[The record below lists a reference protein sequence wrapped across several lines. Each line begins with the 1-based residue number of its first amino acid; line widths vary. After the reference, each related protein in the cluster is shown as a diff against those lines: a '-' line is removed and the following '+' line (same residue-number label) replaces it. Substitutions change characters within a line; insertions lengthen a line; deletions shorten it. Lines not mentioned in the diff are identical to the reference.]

1 MEIYSADMAH
11 VVNYLFAALLEIH
24 EECQTNW
31 HGNTFTNSLL
41 STVLPLHAAAANCKD
56 TVLDIRGTKIESV
69 FLVFFMVFS
78 GDTFKRKLKEILTNI
93 FERKKVLSSN
103 SVLFVWVAYVT
114 CFCIQI
120 LF

>member
-24 EECQTNW
+24 KECQTNW

-41 STVLPLHAAAANCKD
+41 STVLPPDAAANCKD
-56 TVLDIRGTKIESV
+56 TFLDIRGTKIESV

-78 GDTFKRKLKEILTNI
+78 GDTFNGDLK
-93 FERKKVLSSN
+93 KY
-103 SVLFVWVAYVT
+103 W
-114 CFCIQI
+114 
-120 LF
+120 